1 MGNNAA
7 NDVYTKKC
15 KANGIKIHP
24 ARFPMQLPEFFIKML
39 TDEGDLVLDPFG
51 GSMTAGAVAE
61 SLNRRWIGIDT
72 VEEYL
77 DGALYRF
84 EE

>member
-24 ARFPMQLPEFFIKML
+24 ARFPMQLPEFFINML
-39 TDEGDLVLDPFG
+39 TD
-51 GSMTAGAVAE
+51 
-61 SLNRRWIGIDT
+61 
-72 VEEYL
+72 
-77 DGALYRF
+77 
-84 EE
+84 